1 MNNFKERD
9 PNNIIELDFSKFSK
23 NDLNRVEAL
32 GVKQKL
38 LYRWFR
44 FERVTEPGLDQLV
57 FYSGARGRVPYAAY
71 RVDRHRNGLYALV
84 NHRTG
89 ETITKSRTLNSAL
102 NKLPDDFYYST

>member
-1 MNNFKERD
+1 MNNLKHRH

-23 NDLNRVEAL
+23 DDLFEVEAL
-32 GVKQKL
+32 GKKQKL

-57 FYSGARGRVPYAAY
+57 FYSGARGRTPYAAY
-71 RVDRHRNGLYALV
+71 RVNRHRDGRYALV

-89 ETITKSRTLNSAL
+89 ETITESRTLNSAL

>member
-1 MNNFKERD
+1 MKNRGVTD
-9 PNNIIELDFSKFSK
+9 ISIIAIDFS
-23 NDLNRVEAL
+23 
-32 GVKQKL
+32 GCQY

-57 FYSGARGRVPYAAY
+57 FYSGARGRTPYAAY
-71 RVDRHRNGLYALV
+71 QVNRHRNGRYALV

-89 ETITKSRTLNSAL
+89 ETITESRTLHSAL